1 MSTEVGGKLMMF
13 SGAVEGENAE
23 LKPFDGERAV
33 IKWKWRFSTWQP
45 SHWSTVLITMVKQD
59 DGSTKLTLEQTGV
72 PEDERERTE
81 RGWKGMLF
89 EPMNAML
96 GGRVIGA

>member
-45 SHWSTVLITMVKQD
+45 GHYSTVTLAFSKKD
-59 DGSTKLTLEQTGV
+59 DGSTELMLTQVGV
-72 PEDERERTE
+72 PEEERERTE
-81 RGWKGMLF
+81 
-89 EPMNAML
+89 
-96 GGRVIGA
+96 